1 MLSLELITILKM
13 SNCFVFQGFEMA
25 FLVMVQDIVRPRKWL
40 FIITEGDMFLI
51 IIKEANITENFETIV
66 YVIPLTHTCF
76 LMF

>member
-13 SNCFVFQGFEMA
+13 SNCFAFQGFEMA

-40 FIITEGDMFLI
+40 FIITEGDMLLI

-66 YVIPLTHTCF
+66 SVIPLTHTCF